1 MATKLK
7 KEVVIEES
15 AEKKEPTKRGSLF
28 PALSYLST
36 GYLLGFFVSSFFSSF
51 IASMYAAFNGVNEEL
66 AGLVEALWSA
76 EKVVAIG
83 VIALVFIE
91 VIMEFLDKRMTKE
104 RALFTSIVSA
114 VFLVLVF
121 LSSKIFG
128 GIFF

>member
-1 MATKLK
+1 MTTKVNQ
-7 KEVVIEES
+7 EVEGTL
-15 AEKKEPTKRGSLF
+15 EKKETEKRWSFF

-66 AGLVEALWSA
+66 AWLVEALWSA
-76 EKVVAIG
+76 EKVVAIAM
-83 VIALVFIE
+83 IALVLAE
-91 VIMEFLDKRMTKE
+91 VGLEVLDKRMSKE
-104 RALFTSIVSA
+104 KALFTSMVSII
-114 VFLVLVF
+114 FLILVF

>member
-7 KEVVIEES
+7 KELVEEYV
-15 AEKKEPTKRGSLF
+15 EKNEPIKRGSLF
-28 PALSYLST
+28 PALNFLST

-83 VIALVFIE
+83 VIALVFAD
-91 VIMEFLDKRMTKE
+91 VIMELIDKRISKK
-104 RALFTSIVSA
+104 RALFTTIVAA
-114 VFLVLVF
+114 VFLILVF

-128 GIFF
+128 GLFF

>member
-7 KEVVIEES
+7 KEVVVEES

-83 VIALVFIE
+83 VIALVFVE
-91 VIMEFLDKRMTKE
+91 VVMELLDKRMTKE
-104 RALFTSIVSA
+104 RALFTAIVA
-114 VFLVLVF
+114 AIFLILVF

-128 GIFF
+128 GLFF